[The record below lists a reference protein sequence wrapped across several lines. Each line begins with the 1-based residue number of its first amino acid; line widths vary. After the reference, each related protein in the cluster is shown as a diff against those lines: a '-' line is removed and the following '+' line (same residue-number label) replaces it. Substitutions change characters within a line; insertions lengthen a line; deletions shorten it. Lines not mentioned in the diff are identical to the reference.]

1 MVEVVGLNDVEHFA
15 EAAGSVQIE
24 ELLSEN
30 LAGVVE
36 VEAVEKIHY

>member
-1 MVEVVGLNDVEHFA
+1 MVEVVGLDDVEHFA

-24 ELLSEN
+24 VLLSEN
-30 LAGVVE
+30 LPRVAV